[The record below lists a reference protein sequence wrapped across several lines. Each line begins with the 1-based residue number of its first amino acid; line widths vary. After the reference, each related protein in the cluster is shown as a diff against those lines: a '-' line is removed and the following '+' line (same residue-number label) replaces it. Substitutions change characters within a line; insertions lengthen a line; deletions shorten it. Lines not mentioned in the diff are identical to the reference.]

1 MLYIIASSDVI
12 SMEQINF
19 RVSKDERRVID
30 LLAKIKGISI
40 SELAKETVLKDIASV
55 RVELAFDLL
64 KQGKIGRKQTW
75 LISGLSASEFLV
87 EWTKRGAEEKIP
99 DGLVE
104 WELDVAKNLDLGRYM
119 RPSSGKK

>member
-1 MLYIIASSDVI
+1 
-12 SMEQINF
+12 MEQINF